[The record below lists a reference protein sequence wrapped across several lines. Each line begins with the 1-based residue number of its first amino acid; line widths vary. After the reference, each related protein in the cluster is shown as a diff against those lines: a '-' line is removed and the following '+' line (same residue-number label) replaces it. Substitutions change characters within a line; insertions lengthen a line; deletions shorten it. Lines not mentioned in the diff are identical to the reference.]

1 MRRVDKLIV
10 HCAATPE
17 GRHHTAA
24 EIDAWHKERG
34 FRCIGYHYVVL
45 LDGKVEAGRG
55 EDEVGAHCTGENTN
69 SIGVCYIGG
78 CDKNMNPKDTR
89 TPEQKKALVALL
101 TSLKEKYR
109 DATIHGHREFAAKAC
124 PSFDAAAEYTDLG
137 ITESDDSDI
146 EDEDEHFVSIDEQFE
161 LPETENI
168 IEEIPQLKEIL
179 GEQAAAE
186 SNRTDRNG
194 CLAWFLANEKIYG

>member
-1 MRRVDKLIV
+1 MRRIDKIIV

-17 GRHHTAA
+17 GRYHTAA
-24 EIDAWHKERG
+24 EIDAWHKQRG

-55 EDEVGAHCTGENTN
+55 EDEVGAHCTGENSN

-89 TPEQKKALVALL
+89 TPEQKKTLTALL
-101 TSLKEKYR
+101 TSLKEKYH

-124 PSFDAAAEYTDLG
+124 PSFDAADEYANIGLQENDEDADDTDEG
-137 ITESDDSDI
+137 DADEFIF
-146 EDEDEHFVSIDEQFE
+146 EDEPFE
-161 LPETENI
+161 LPETDNVLDEV
-168 IEEIPQLKEIL
+168 PGLLAVDTDDK
-179 GEQAAAE
+179 AE
-186 SNRTDRNG
+186 KKG
-194 CLAWFLANEKIYG
+194 CLGALFLLL